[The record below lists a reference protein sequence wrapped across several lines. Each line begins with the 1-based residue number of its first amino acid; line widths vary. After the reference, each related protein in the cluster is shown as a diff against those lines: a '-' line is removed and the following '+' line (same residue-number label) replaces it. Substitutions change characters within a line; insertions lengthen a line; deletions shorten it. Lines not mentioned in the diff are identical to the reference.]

1 MWYLCMYEG
10 EYINSILHDWL
21 GMIEI
26 DMGRLCVHVYVT
38 NKMLDFTHQ
47 CRTGNFI
54 WYHHDHSSSKRHQS
68 NWIIRGDDL
77 GDTNVNI

>member
-1 MWYLCMYEG
+1 MYEE

-54 WYHHDHSSSKRHQS
+54 
-68 NWIIRGDDL
+68 
-77 GDTNVNI
+77 

>member
-1 MWYLCMYEG
+1 MYEG

-38 NKMLDFTHQ
+38 NKMLDFKHQ
-47 CRTGNFI
+47 CHTGNFI
-54 WYHHDHSSSKRHQS
+54 
-68 NWIIRGDDL
+68 
-77 GDTNVNI
+77 

>member
-1 MWYLCMYEG
+1 MYEG
-10 EYINSILHDWL
+10 EYINLILHDWL
-21 GMIEI
+21 EMIEI
-26 DMGRLCVHVYVT
+26 DMGLLCVHVYVPVT

-54 WYHHDHSSSKRHQS
+54 WYHSSSKRHQS
-68 NWIIRGDDL
+68 NWIIKAVDL